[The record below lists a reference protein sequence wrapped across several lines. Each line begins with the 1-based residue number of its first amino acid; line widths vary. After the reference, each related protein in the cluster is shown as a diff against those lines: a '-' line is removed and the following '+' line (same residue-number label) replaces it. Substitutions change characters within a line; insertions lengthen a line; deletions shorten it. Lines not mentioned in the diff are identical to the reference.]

1 MDMKYRKVVDLLSI
15 FVEMLWKFGLNN
27 DETVTQNLKMS
38 KFKKISEL

>member
-15 FVEMLWKFGLNN
+15 FVEMLRKVGLNN
-27 DETVTQNLKMS
+27 DETVTQTLKMS

>member
-27 DETVTQNLKMS
+27 DETVTQNLKM
-38 KFKKISEL
+38 KKKKKISEL